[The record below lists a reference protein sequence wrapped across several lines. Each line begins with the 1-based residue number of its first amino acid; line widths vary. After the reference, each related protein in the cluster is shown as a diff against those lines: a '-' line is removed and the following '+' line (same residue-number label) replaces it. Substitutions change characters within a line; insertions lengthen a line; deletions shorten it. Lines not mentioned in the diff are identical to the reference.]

1 MSMNL
6 ETEFTAKLW
15 KANASASWYFVSLP
29 VETSTWIKSYQTRRT
44 GFGSVRVEVEVGSCK
59 WKTSVFP
66 DSKLGTYVLP
76 VKKQVRQAEGLED
89 GDEVTVQLGFQ
100 PD

>member
-1 MSMNL
+1 MNL

-15 KANASASWYFVSLP
+15 KANVSASWYFVSLP
-29 VETSTWIKSYQTRRT
+29 LETSQWIKSFQTRRV
-44 GFGSVRVEVEVGSCK
+44 GFGSVRVEVHIGDST

-76 VKKQVRQAEGLED
+76 IKKQIRLSEGLAE
-89 GDEVTVQLGFQ
+89 GDEVSVHIGFQ
-100 PD
+100 PE